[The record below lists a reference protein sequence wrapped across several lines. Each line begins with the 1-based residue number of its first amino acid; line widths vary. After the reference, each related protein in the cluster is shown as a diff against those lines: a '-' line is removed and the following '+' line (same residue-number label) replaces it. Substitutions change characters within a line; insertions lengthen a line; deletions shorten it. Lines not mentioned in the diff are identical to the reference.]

1 MTQMLFIVTLGGYI
15 TFSVAVLVGV
25 LVWIFRNDTSAEKKQ
40 KRPVM
45 QHNSVF
51 VPNSQTPHSG
61 PVSPIIGKSRVELD
75 ALSAATTT
83 YVVKENT
90 PAVEPTPPPAAPSQ
104 PDESMQADS
113 TFAAGVDPFAARPME
128 VTPGVATILVIGTD
142 DTATEAMMTDDLLG
156 RRIEEMVAFVE
167 KITSETDDEITLKDV
182 YRLAN
187 DHQAAELTRGNQVS
201 FEECF
206 TVAVN
211 QLELTGTQI
220 AAFESSRQWLTSTTP
235 TEEPISVLTTV
246 VSLGDQGFAPDHAED
261 IPWNNNRS
269 IGAFM

>member
-1 MTQMLFIVTLGGYI
+1 MLFMVTLGGYI

-25 LVWIFRNDTSAEKKQ
+25 LIWIFRNDTSAEKRQ
-40 KRPVM
+40 KRPTI

-83 YVVKENT
+83 AVLKEDT
-90 PAVEPTPPPAAPSQ
+90 PAVEPTPLPAAPSQ
-104 PDESMQADS
+104 PDELTQVDS
-113 TFAAGVDPFAARPME
+113 TFAAGVDPFAVRPME

-142 DTATEAMMTDDLLG
+142 DTVTEAIMTDDLLG

-167 KITSETDDEITLKDV
+167 RITSETDDEITLKDI

-187 DHQAAELTRGNQVS
+187 DHQATELIMGNHVS

-211 QLELTGTQI
+211 QLELTDTQI

-235 TEEPISVLTTV
+235 PEEPISVLTTIR
-246 VSLGDQGFAPDHAED
+246 SLGEQGFTPDNAD
-261 IPWNNNRS
+261 DMPWNNNRS